1 MVELRDLAAQV
12 IDATGAPTQPFGL
25 YAFASGDDASELARS
40 VERRAF
46 DEFFGNSP
54 ELLEAEY
61 GPYEH
66 ATVFLCV
73 LDHRRRLPAGMLRVI
88 FPSPAGLKSLADIE
102 PVWQQPVDDV
112 LTRTDPPVELA
123 RTLDVAT
130 LAVSP
135 DYRGRAA
142 DGLVSL
148 SLYQAVTQAAII
160 TGLRWAVTI
169 LDTRVLNLIQRSIGE
184 PFSYFPGIE
193 AVQYLG
199 SAASLPVVCDFVTY
213 FERLEADDPSMREII
228 AEGRGLESAVR
239 PTVWGDALA
248 PFSARGLRIA

>member
-1 MVELRDLAAQV
+1 VDELRDLAAQV
-12 IDATGAPTQPFGL
+12 IDGTGSPEQPFGL
-25 YAFASGDDASELARS
+25 YAFASSDELSELPRS

-54 ELLEAEY
+54 ELLDAEY
-61 GPYEH
+61 GPYEP

-102 PVWQQPVDDV
+102 PVWKQPLADV
-112 LTRTDPPVELA
+112 LARTDPPVELA
-123 RTLDVAT
+123 RALDIAT
-130 LAVSP
+130 LAIAP

-148 SLYQAVTQAAII
+148 SLYQAATQAAMM
-160 TGLRWAVTI
+160 TNVRWAVTI

-184 PFSYFPGIE
+184 PFSYFPGIQPLE
-193 AVQYLG
+193 YLG
-199 SAASLPVVCDFVTY
+199 SAASLPVVCDFPTY
-213 FERLEADDPSMREII
+213 FERLEANDPSMREII
-228 AEGRGLESAVR
+228 ADGRGLESAVR
-239 PTVWGDALA
+239 PTTWGDALA
-248 PFSARGLRIA
+248 DVGAPRLRIA